1 MRDKL
6 RIVLGVSL
14 LLIGIS
20 CILYAEIM
28 QMVLCYQKFGAIIT
42 ENLFIP
48 HWSAWFYFGA
58 VPMITGYVMLYL
70 GD

>member
-1 MRDKL
+1 MRSKL
-6 RIVLGVSL
+6 LFILAIL
-14 LLIGIS
+14 FLIGGFG
-20 CILYAEIM
+20 CVVYAGVM
-28 QMVLCYQKFGAIIT
+28 QMILCYQKFGAIIT

-70 GD
+70 GE